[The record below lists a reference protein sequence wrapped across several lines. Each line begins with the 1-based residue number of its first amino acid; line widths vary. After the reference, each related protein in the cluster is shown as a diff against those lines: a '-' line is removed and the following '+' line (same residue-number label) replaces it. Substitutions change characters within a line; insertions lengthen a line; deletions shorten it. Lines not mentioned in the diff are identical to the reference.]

1 MIDNLKYFDG
11 EVKDIDRIP
20 ADLKAKYLTAF
31 DIDAK
36 WIVDAAARRQK
47 WIDQAQ
53 SVNLWIKTPDL
64 KTLSHMYRHAWHAG
78 LKTTYY
84 LRSLGA
90 SNIEKATIS
99 VKKEVRGAIKE
110 GRDGGQNSGDA
121 GGTHAAEVT
130 IPPFAMKAAA
140 PAPAA
145 KKEYTAAEKTA
156 CSIEAMRN
164 GGECE
169 ACQ

>member
-1 MIDNLKYFDG
+1 
-11 EVKDIDRIP
+11 
-20 ADLKAKYLTAF
+20 
-31 DIDAK
+31 
-36 WIVDAAARRQK
+36 
-47 WIDQAQ
+47 
-53 SVNLWIKTPDL
+53 
-64 KTLSHMYRHAWHAG
+64 MYRHAWHAG